1 MRDILYPKV
10 FKYNF
15 YNESLKFCAIL
26 GSFAI
31 IGLCYTTPIMVEN
44 DTDDFT
50 IIDRA
55 LNLFAIA
62 VPPALPAAVGAGV
75 AFASRRLRNQKRE
88 IRRGARGIRSVPEER
103 VVDNQERSL

>member
-1 MRDILYPKV
+1 
-10 FKYNF
+10 
-15 YNESLKFCAIL
+15 
-26 GSFAI
+26 
-31 IGLCYTTPIMVEN
+31 MVEN

-75 AFASRRLRNQKRE
+75 AFASRRLRNQK
-88 IRRGARGIRSVPEER
+88 IFCISPARINIAGRITHFVF
-103 VVDNQERSL
+103 DKTGTLT